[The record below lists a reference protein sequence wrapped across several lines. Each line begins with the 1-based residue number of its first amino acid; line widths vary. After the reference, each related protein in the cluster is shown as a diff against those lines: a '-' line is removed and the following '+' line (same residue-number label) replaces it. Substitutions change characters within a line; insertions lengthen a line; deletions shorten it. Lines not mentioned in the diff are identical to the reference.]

1 MHPKAKIAVDQCARL
16 STYPK
21 LTHDQAVKRVMKY
34 LKGMDM
40 QGLIVKP
47 DPENG
52 IEYYI
57 DADLTRRQNQEKVKD
72 NGSVLSITGNII
84 T

>member
-1 MHPKAKIAVDQCARL
+1 MHPKANIAVDQWAWL

-21 LTHDQAVKRVMKY
+21 LTHDQAVKRIMKY

-47 DPENG
+47 DPENF

-57 DADLTRRQNQEKVKD
+57 DADFTVCGIKKKLRTMAQ
-72 NGSVLSITGNII
+72 SCL
-84 T
+84 